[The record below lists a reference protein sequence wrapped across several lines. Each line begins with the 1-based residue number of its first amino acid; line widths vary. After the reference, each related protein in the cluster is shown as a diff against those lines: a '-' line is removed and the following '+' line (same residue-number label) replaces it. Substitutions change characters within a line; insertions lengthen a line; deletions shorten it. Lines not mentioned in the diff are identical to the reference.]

1 MTNINHQSRSN
12 SNCAHGYFIDTEVM
26 QVRYIYVL
34 TTKKRSERS
43 IDEHGQR
50 QSTEIAEIDVT
61 QDYELIL
68 CGLAS
73 GCALMSDGASV
84 AVVSG
89 VESVMV
95 PRGACASESA
105 GLARSGIRSTLVS

>member
-1 MTNINHQSRSN
+1 MLVGSFGSCVT
-12 SNCAHGYFIDTEVM
+12 
-26 QVRYIYVL
+26 
-34 TTKKRSERS
+34 

-105 GLARSGIRSTLVS
+105 GLARSGIRSTWATTVHTSASSILLGSFLYKE